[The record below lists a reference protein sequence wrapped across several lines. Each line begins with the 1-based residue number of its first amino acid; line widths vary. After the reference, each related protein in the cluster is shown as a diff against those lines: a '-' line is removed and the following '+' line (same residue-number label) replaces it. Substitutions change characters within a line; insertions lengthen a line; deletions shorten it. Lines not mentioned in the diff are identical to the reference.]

1 MGTIY
6 TYYKVKHFSDD
17 TKECYVGS
25 AENIQRRMYEHKHA
39 IGHSK
44 LEEAS
49 LLAPL
54 PNETKPRWL
63 ASQAA
68 IEFWL
73 LYRSPVDSSKKK
85 MAEKKE
91 IHW

>member
-1 MGTIY
+1 MCQNDIRAGLLNVE
-6 TYYKVKHFSDD
+6 K
-17 TKECYVGS
+17 
-25 AENIQRRMYEHKHA
+25 AL
-39 IGHSK
+39 